1 MNSPAFFQNRHASV
15 AMTAGA
21 NDVDGHNKIT
31 FVCNKGVNFISND
44 SPDTILYINFDSP
57 VGQAGTITLLPGET
71 INDLAL
77 VCRELYAKGNG
88 KPVPFRALGV

>member
-21 NDVDGHNKIT
+21 NDTDGHNKIT
-31 FVCNKGVNFISND
+31 FVCNRGINFISND
-44 SPDTILYINFDSP
+44 SEDTALFINFDSP
-57 VGQAGTITLLPGET
+57 VGQAGTITLLAGET

-77 VCRELYAKGNG
+77 ACRELYVKGNG

>member
-1 MNSPAFFQNRHASV
+1 MNNNGFFQNRHASV

-21 NDVDGHNKIT
+21 TDADGHSKIT

-44 SPDTILYINFDSP
+44 SEDTTLFINFDAP

-77 VCRELYAKGNG
+77 SCRELYARGNG
-88 KPVPFRALGV
+88 KPASFRALGV